1 MLTKANGNE
10 SISNLE
16 KADRK
21 ASAAH
26 YYGLFLESLGFDYKA
41 DPQTIDTPNRVAK
54 AWLDDLIKGSIT
66 NEPDITVFP
75 NEDNYNGIVIQTGI
89 KVNSMCAHHNLPF
102 YGYAA
107 VAYIPKGNVIGLSK
121 LNRIVEWFS
130 RRPQMQE
137 SLTAQIHKF
146 VSEKLQCDNVAVSIS
161 GHHLC
166 CGMRGVQHP
175 DSLMTTNK
183 FSGQFLEGDNL
194 VRQEFLHA
202 IKMNNL
208 N

>member
-1 MLTKANGNE
+1 MLIKANGNE

>member
-1 MLTKANGNE
+1 MLSKANGNE
-10 SISNLE
+10 VIDKFE
-16 KADRK
+16 KSKRLD
-21 ASAAH
+21 SAAK
-26 YYGLFLESLGFDYKA
+26 YYGLFLESLGFDYEA
-41 DPQTIDTPNRVAK
+41 DPQTIDTPKRVAK
-54 AWLDDLIKGSIT
+54 AWLDDLIRGSIT
-66 NEPDITVFP
+66 SEPDITVFP
-75 NEDNYNGIVIQTGI
+75 NEEHYNGVVIQTGI

-107 VAYIPKGNVIGLSK
+107 VAYIPKENVIGLSK

-146 VSEKLQCDNVAVSIS
+146 VSDKLQCDDVAVSVS

-175 DSLMTTNK
+175 DSVMTTNK
-183 FSGQFLEGDNL
+183 FSGAFVEKDNL

-208 N
+208 K

>member
-1 MLTKANGNE
+1 
-10 SISNLE
+10 
-16 KADRK
+16 
-21 ASAAH
+21 
-26 YYGLFLESLGFDYKA
+26 
-41 DPQTIDTPNRVAK
+41 
-54 AWLDDLIKGSIT
+54 
-66 NEPDITVFP
+66 
-75 NEDNYNGIVIQTGI
+75 
-89 KVNSMCAHHNLPF
+89 MCAHHNLPF

-146 VSEKLQCDNVAVSIS
+146 VSEKLECDNVAVSIS

>member
-21 ASAAH
+21 VSAAH

-66 NEPDITVFP
+66 DEPDIMVFP

>member
-1 MLTKANGNE
+1 MLNKANGNE
-10 SISNLE
+10 VIDKFE
-16 KADRK
+16 KSKRLDE
-21 ASAAH
+21 AAK
-26 YYGLFLESLGFDYKA
+26 YYGLFLESLGFDYEA
-41 DPQTIDTPNRVAK
+41 DPQTIDTPKRVAK
-54 AWLDDLIKGSIT
+54 AWLDDLIKGSVSA
-66 NEPDITVFP
+66 EPNITVFP
-75 NEDNYNGIVIQTGI
+75 NEDNYDGIVIQTGI

-107 VAYIPKGNVIGLSK
+107 IAYIPKENVIGLSK

-146 VSEKLQCDNVAVSIS
+146 VSDKLQCENVAVSIS

-183 FSGQFLEGDNL
+183 FSGQFLEADNL
-194 VRQEFLHA
+194 VRKEFLHA
-202 IKMNNL
+202 IQMNNL
-208 N
+208 K

>member
-1 MLTKANGNE
+1 MLQKANGNE
-10 SISNLE
+10 VIDKFEKSKRLE
-16 KADRK
+16 
-21 ASAAH
+21 SAAK
-26 YYGLFLESLGFDYKA
+26 YYGLFLESLGFDYEA
-41 DPQTIDTPNRVAK
+41 DPQTVETPLRVAK
-54 AWLDDLIKGSIT
+54 AWVDDLVKGSMT
-66 NEPDITVFP
+66 EAPNVTTFP
-75 NEDNYNGIVIQTGI
+75 NEEKYDGIVIQTGI

-107 VAYIPKGNVIGLSK
+107 VAYLPEKNVIGLSK
-121 LNRIVEWFS
+121 LNRIVDWFS

-137 SLTAQIHKF
+137 SLTQQIHKYL
-146 VSEKLQCDNVAVSIS
+146 SDKLECEHVAVSIS

-175 DSLMTTNK
+175 DSMMTTNK
-183 FSGQFLEGDNL
+183 FSGAFVEKDNL

>member
-1 MLTKANGNE
+1 MLVKANGNE
-10 SISNLE
+10 SITNLE
-16 KADRK
+16 KENRK

-66 NEPDITVFP
+66 DEPDITVFP

-146 VSEKLQCDNVAVSIS
+146 VSEKLECDNVAVSIS

>member
-1 MLTKANGNE
+1 MLSKANGNE
-10 SISNLE
+10 VIDKFE
-16 KADRK
+16 KNTRLDE
-21 ASAAH
+21 AAK
-26 YYGLFLESLGFDYKA
+26 YYGLFLESLGFDYMA
-41 DPQTIDTPNRVAK
+41 DPQTIDTPKRVAK
-54 AWLDDLIKGSIT
+54 SWLDDLIVGSVSD
-66 NEPDITVFP
+66 EPNITVFP
-75 NEDNYNGIVIQTGI
+75 NEEHYDGIVIQTGI

-107 VAYIPKGNVIGLSK
+107 LAYIPKENVIGLSK

-146 VSEKLQCDNVAVSIS
+146 VSDKLQCDDVAVSIS

-183 FSGQFLEGDNL
+183 FSGAFVEKDNL
-194 VRQEFLHA
+194 VRKEFLNA
-202 IKMNNL
+202 ISQNDLK
-208 N
+208 

>member
-1 MLTKANGNE
+1 MLVKANGNE
-10 SISNLE
+10 SITNLE
-16 KADRK
+16 KENRK

-66 NEPDITVFP
+66 DEPDITVFP

-146 VSEKLQCDNVAVSIS
+146 VSEKLECNNVAVSIS